1 MARDSIES
9 GISLLTKCYPHGTLP
24 PEIDDEGNIEY
35 KLKLINPSLERLEHL
50 ITQMKWRQVDWLSEG
65 NGEALYE
72 IGVDDDGTI
81 KGLTVD
87 EMEMSINTLR
97 KMAKALEADVSIMRE
112 FTLDDSMKIHASK
125 IQHKVAEILVRKR
138 PSEDDSQR
146 FTDLRIVLVG
156 GLGAGKSTLLGHLS
170 HGAKDNGRGRAR
182 LNLLRHRHE
191 LESGRSS
198 SISHEIIGYDSEGT
212 LINYASTNISTWEHV
227 CECSSKIITFL
238 DTCGYPKYLRTT
250 ISGLMGYAPDYA
262 CLVIAGNAGSVSD
275 MTREHLSIAIMLGVP
290 VFVVITKADLATQD
304 QLRQTL
310 CSLLAILKSPWMKKV
325 PVVVQNQDDV
335 VNCASLFASRR
346 GPELPIFMV
355 SNVSG
360 SNMHLLI
367 KFFNYLPKPTRLD
380 YDDLLEEPAE
390 FQIEDVYTLPDVGTV
405 VGGVLCQGRISIKDQ
420 RSYHLGPNARGEFT
434 QVQVK
439 SIHRHRMAVPFVH
452 CGQTATLALGDLQG
466 WKLHKGMV
474 LLGSDKAESYME
486 FEADLMVLY
495 HATGVSTG
503 TCGMIH
509 SGSIRQHARVIQS
522 TLSLPSQEE
531 QLSSDIEDLTLS
543 TSMPLSPPSNTNVIA
558 SGQQGTCRFKFMY
571 EPCYLRLGAQILFM
585 EGKSKCLGRVTRLIP
600 I

>member
-1 MARDSIES
+1 MKLGWTMMAPSKVCNNTDFQSNIC
-9 GISLLTKCYPHGTLP
+9 IVLT
-24 PEIDDEGNIEY
+24 
-35 KLKLINPSLERLEHL
+35 
-50 ITQMKWRQVDWLSEG
+50 
-65 NGEALYE
+65 LY
-72 IGVDDDGTI
+72 VL
-81 KGLTVD
+81 GLTVE

-112 FTLDDSMKIHASK
+112 FTLNNSMIHPSK
-125 IQHKVAEILVRKR
+125 THRKVAEILVRKR

-198 SISHEIIGYDSEGT
+198 SISHEIIGYDSEGN
-212 LINYASTNISTWEHV
+212 LVNYASTNISTWEHV

-304 QLRQTL
+304 QLRRTL

-325 PVVVQNQDDV
+325 PVVVQNENDV

-360 SNMHLLI
+360 SNMNLLV
-367 KFFNYLPKPTRLD
+367 KFFNCLPKPTRLD

-390 FQIEDVYTLPDVGTV
+390 FQIEDVYTLPGRYPPPSLISAQWHYSDWLADVGTV

-420 RSYHLGPNARGEFT
+420 QSYHLGPNARGEFI

-452 CGQTATLALGDLQG
+452 CGQTATLALGDLSG

-509 SGSIRQHARVIQS
+509 SGSIRQHARVVQS
-522 TLSLPSQEE
+522 SLTTIPNEDDEE
-531 QLSSDIEDLTLS
+531 QLSSDIANLTLS
-543 TSMPLSPPSNTNVIA
+543 ASTRSNSNVVA
-558 SGQQGTCRFKFMY
+558 SGQQGKCRFKFMY

-600 I
+600 V

>member
-1 MARDSIES
+1 
-9 GISLLTKCYPHGTLP
+9 
-24 PEIDDEGNIEY
+24 
-35 KLKLINPSLERLEHL
+35 
-50 ITQMKWRQVDWLSEG
+50 MKWRLSEG

-81 KGLTVD
+81 KGLTVE

-112 FTLDDSMKIHASK
+112 FSLNDTMIHKSK
-125 IQHKVAEILVRKR
+125 TQHKVAEILIRKR
-138 PSEDDSQR
+138 PSEDNSQR

-198 SISHEIIGYDSEGT
+198 SISHEIIGYDSEGK
-212 LINYASTNISTWEHV
+212 LVNYASTNISTWEHV

-262 CLVIAGNAGSVSD
+262 CLLIAGNAGSVSD

-304 QLRQTL
+304 QLRRTL

-325 PVVVQNQDDV
+325 PVVVQNENDV

-360 SNMHLLI
+360 SNMNLLI
-367 KFFNYLPKPTRLD
+367 KFFNCLPKPTRLD

-420 RSYHLGPNARGEFT
+420 QSYHLGPNARGEFI

-439 SIHRHRMAVPFVH
+439 SIHRHRMATPFVH
-452 CGQTATLALGDLQG
+452 CGQTATLAIGDLDG

-509 SGSIRQHARVIQS
+509 SGSIRQHARVIKS
-522 TLSLPSQEE
+522 TLNTSIEDGDEE
-531 QLSSDIEDLTLS
+531 LSSGMADLNIS
-543 TSMPLSPPSNTNVIA
+543 TPTSNSNVIA
-558 SGQQGTCRFKFMY
+558 SGLQGKCTFRFMY

>member
-9 GISLLTKCYPHGTLP
+9 DVSLLTKCYPYGTLP
-24 PEIDDEGNIEY
+24 PEVDNEGNIEY

-50 ITQMKWRQVDWLSEG
+50 ITQMKWRLSEG

-81 KGLTVD
+81 KGLPVE
-87 EMEMSINTLR
+87 EMTMSINTLR
-97 KMAKALEADVSIMRE
+97 KMAEVLGADVSIMRE
-112 FTLDDSMKIHASK
+112 FTLKDTMIHKSK
-125 IQHKVAEILVRKR
+125 TQHKVAEILVRKR

-198 SISHEIIGYDSEGT
+198 SISHEIIGYDSEGK

-304 QLRQTL
+304 QLRRTL

-325 PVVVQNQDDV
+325 PVVVQNEDDV
-335 VNCASLFASRR
+335 VNYASLFASRR

-360 SNMHLLI
+360 SNMNLLI
-367 KFFNYLPKPTRLD
+367 QFFNYLPKPTRLD
-380 YDDLLEEPAE
+380 YDELLEEPAE

-405 VGGVLCQGRISIKDQ
+405 VGGVLCQGRINIKDQ
-420 RSYHLGPNARGEFT
+420 HSYHLGPNARGEFT

-439 SIHRHRMAVPFVH
+439 SIHRHRMAAPFVH
-452 CGQTATLALGDLQG
+452 CGQTATLALGDLVG

-509 SGSIRQHARVIQS
+509 SGSIRQHARVIKS
-522 TLSLPSQEE
+522 SLTTSNDDDDDE
-531 QLSSDIEDLTLS
+531 QLSSDMADLNISPS
-543 TSMPLSPPSNTNVIA
+543 TSSISNVIS
-558 SGQQGTCRFKFMY
+558 SGQQGKCTFKFMY

-600 I
+600 V